1 MVGDGPEGE
10 DVEVFAEGVA
20 GEEDVGG
27 HVRGGWVVDEVADV
41 RRCRHGGRG
50 SGRTAAGRSQR
61 SPVAGLPIED
71 LEAGAGGVG
80 IDDEDA
86 PRGEGAVDDALL
98 MGIGHHLGELADEVD
113 ARGEGEVAVALLEE
127 VIEANRGGIVLEDH
141 GGPELMAG
149 ALHGPEDARVLER
162 LDELK
167 LPDRGPLVGAA
178 LLLGGVG
185 ADRID
190 ADPALRVGEEDVPG
204 LPVLIAVPLVDLLL
218 EEVVAHLPLPVRL
231 ADARLLDRP
240 GDDLSG
246 GAIELGPAGEAV
258 EAGAVAAAEGGE
270 DPGVGAAAVGGV
282 AVAEADAEP
291 GGVGQV
297 AFQIGGGEEDERLDK
312 RHPSPPLRSRLV
324 VEELG
329 ELLSLEVDELEGIVG
344 GAEPAVGFPG
354 PGAGVAG
361 DAAGAAL
368 DLDQKEAERSV
379 DEEIDL
385 VDRAIEGEKLKQRP
399 GPPGL
404 VAGKALADEIEGVAL
419 PGIGRLG
426 EARPVGR

>member
-1 MVGDGPEGE
+1 M
-10 DVEVFAEGVA
+10 GV
-20 GEEDVGG
+20 
-27 HVRGGWVVDEVADV
+27 
-41 RRCRHGGRG
+41 
-50 SGRTAAGRSQR
+50 
-61 SPVAGLPIED
+61 
-71 LEAGAGGVG
+71 
-80 IDDEDA
+80 
-86 PRGEGAVDDALL
+86 
-98 MGIGHHLGELADEVD
+98 GHHLGELADEVD
-113 ARGEGEVAVALLEE
+113 ARGEGEVAVALLKE
-127 VIEANRGGIVLEDH
+127 VVEADRGRVVLEDD

-149 ALHGPEDARVLER
+149 ALHGPEDARILER

-167 LPDRGPLVGAA
+167 LTDRGPLVGAA
-178 LLLGGVG
+178 LLLGGIG

-190 ADPALRVGEEDVPG
+190 ADPALRVGEEDMPR
-204 LPVLIAVPLVDLLL
+204 LPVLVAIPLVDLLL

-231 ADARLLDRP
+231 TDPRLFDRP

-246 GAIELGPAGEAV
+246 GAIELGPAGEAI
-258 EAGAVAAAEGGE
+258 EAGAVAAAEGSE
-270 DPGVGAAAVGGV
+270 DPRVGAAAVGGV

-297 AFQIGGGEEDERLDK
+297 ALEVGGGEEDERLDE
-312 RHPSPPLRSRLV
+312 RHPDAAAGGRLV
-324 VEELG
+324 VEEVG
-329 ELLSLEVDELEGIVG
+329 ELLGFEVDELEGIVG
-344 GAEPAVGFPG
+344 GAEAAVGFPR

-368 DLDQKEAERSV
+368 DLDEEEAEGGV

-385 VDRAIEGEKLKQRP
+385 VDRPIEGEKFKQRP

-404 VAGKALADEIEGVAL
+404 MAGKSLADEIEGVAL